1 MGTFSKLQWFLY
13 ILRVCMHMYAWT
25 IFFIIYLLFTILK
38 QTNLN
43 SLNSW
48 IKLFSFWL
56 KVKFKLKICFTP
68 MNKHP
73 EFVFKP
79 YSLMNY
85 NIWQKNFRPI
95 NCFAAFKTFW
105 LSVEKEVKP
114 HSHMCTVREFDYF
127 KSVQTWTIVL
137 NTKHGW
143 WCFTVLQSI
152 I

>member
-1 MGTFSKLQWFLY
+1 MVFIYSACVHAH
-13 ILRVCMHMYAWT
+13 VCMNN
-25 IFFIIYLLFTILK
+25 FLK

-85 NIWQKNFRPI
+85 NIWQKNFRAI

-114 HSHMCTVREFDYF
+114 HSHMCALREFDYF
-127 KSVQTWTIVL
+127 T
-137 NTKHGW
+137 TKMTTVSTPW
-143 WCFTVLQSI
+143 VNMQFVFTSNSSLSLPPKPLGTHI
-152 I
+152 LYRDIPT

>member
-1 MGTFSKLQWFLY
+1 MVFIYSACVHAH
-13 ILRVCMHMYAWT
+13 VCMNN
-25 IFFIIYLLFTILK
+25 FLK

-73 EFVFKP
+73 EFFKP

-85 NIWQKNFRPI
+85 NIWQKNFRAI

-114 HSHMCTVREFDYF
+114 HSHMCALREFDYF

-137 NTKHGW
+137 NTKHVW